1 MPATASNVVVRSVA
15 QHFRYAA
22 RSLTRRRVLAVVAL
36 TTLALG
42 IGANTAIFSII
53 NVVLLKPLPF
63 HSADRLVMVWSTS
76 PSQGLA
82 EGFSSYPDFHDWQEQ
97 SKAFSGLAAFW
108 TFANGDVN
116 LTGGS
121 EPQRVS
127 VARITPGF
135 FEVLGVPPLY
145 GRTFQQEESIVG
157 NHRRA
162 ILSYG
167 LWHDHFGADST
178 LIGRSVMVNG
188 FPYTVVGI
196 MPPELT
202 ARSVHVLGT
211 DVQVWRPLVPEDN
224 QTGGRDARKLH
235 VVGRLA
241 AGVTLQQAQADLS
254 GVATRLAA
262 LYPDSNR
269 DTGIRLVP
277 LREEVVRDVRRGL
290 VFLLAAVGV
299 VLLGACTNVAN
310 LLLIKAAATRKQMAV
325 QHALGASRLRL
336 SAHALAESLLLGI
349 GGAALGVVLAYWGVK
364 AFVAMGPADIPLL
377 PDARIDGT
385 VLAFAVVATLLTAVL
400 VGLLPAWRAGRPE
413 TTAVLRQSATR
424 VRGRC
429 EHRLMR
435 VLGVSQI
442 ALAMMLLTTGGLLVR
457 SFRALLRTDPGFRPE
472 HVLTFQLEL
481 PMGAGM
487 PYASQTPRD
496 VFFQTLLERIQAL
509 PGVRAATLASDPPL
523 AAEPS
528 AFSFTLPGA
537 EDRAALRANF
547 QLVAPG
553 YFTLLGIPI
562 LKGRALEPT
571 DGRSG
576 SRVAVVSAALARAAW
591 GESNPIGQRIRMR
604 SGEEAEVV
612 GVAGDVRTGGLDA
625 EVARTVYGVTTQAAY
640 NFMTVLV
647 KSSGDPTAVVP
658 SIRALVRE
666 LDPALPLHHVRT
678 VEAMVSG
685 SVAQQRFQ
693 MLLVGAFSLL
703 MFVLAVLGTYGVTA
717 YGVTERTDELG
728 IRAALG
734 ATAADIRRMVLRE
747 GGQLALIGIVIGGVA
762 TAALSRLLTRFVSH
776 VSTLDLATFVVA
788 PAVLAAA
795 SLVATFIPAHR
806 AARADP
812 MRALRS
818 E

>member
-1 MPATASNVVVRSVA
+1 MNALESVT
-15 QHFRYAA
+15 QQLHYAA
-22 RSLTRRRVLAVVAL
+22 RSLGRRRVLAIVAL

-63 HSADRLVMVWSTS
+63 SNPDRLVMVWSTA
-76 PSQGLA
+76 PAQGLTQ
-82 EGFSSYPDFHDWQEQ
+82 GFSSYPDFNDWQEQ
-97 SKAFSGLAAFW
+97 SKGFAGLAAFW

-145 GRTFQQEESIVG
+145 GRTFQKEESIVG

-167 LWHDHFGADST
+167 LWHDHFGADSA
-178 LIGRSVMVNG
+178 LVGRSVMVNG

-196 MPPELT
+196 MPPELA

-224 QTGGRDARKLH
+224 QTGGRDERKLH

-254 GVATRLAA
+254 SVATRLAA
-262 LYPDSNR
+262 LYSDSNR

-299 VLLGACTNVAN
+299 VLLGACTNVAS

-336 SAHALAESLLLGI
+336 SAHVLTESLLLGV
-349 GGAALGVVLAYWGVK
+349 GGAVLGVLLAYWGVN
-364 AFVAMGPADIPLL
+364 AFVAVGPADIPLL
-377 PDARIDGT
+377 ADARIDAT
-385 VLAFAVVATLLTAVL
+385 VLVFAVVATLLTIVL

-413 TTAVLRQSATR
+413 TTAVLRQSTTR
-424 VRGRC
+424 VRGRD

-442 ALAMMLLTTGGLLVR
+442 ALAMLLLTTGGLLVR
-457 SFRALLRTDPGFRPE
+457 SFRALLRTDPGLRPE

-487 PYASQTPRD
+487 PYASQGPRD

-537 EDRAALRANF
+537 EDRAPLRANF

-553 YFTLLGIPI
+553 YFALLGIPI

-571 DGRSG
+571 DERSG
-576 SRVAVVSAALARAAW
+576 PRVAVVSAALAKAAW
-591 GESNPIGQRIRMR
+591 GESNPIGQRITMR
-604 SGEEAEVV
+604 SGDEAEVV

-625 EVARTVYGVTTQAAY
+625 EVARTVYGVTTQAGY

-647 KSSGDPTAVVP
+647 KSSGDPAAVVP
-658 SIRALVRE
+658 SIRTLVRE

-734 ATAADIRRMVLRE
+734 ATAGDIRRMVLRE
-747 GGQLALIGIVIGGVA
+747 GGQLALLGIVIGGVA

-788 PAVLAAA
+788 PTVLAAA
-795 SLVATFIPAHR
+795 ALVATFIPAHR